1 MGPIPGSM
9 KNILAGTIL
18 LLCQIGCTQS
28 KSIPITALSAV
39 NTTDMLLID
48 VRTPG
53 EYAGGHLE
61 GAMNINWLD
70 ADFKA
75 RAGELDKDKTIYVYC
90 QKGGRSAKAAAV
102 LDSMGYNVVDL
113 LGGYSALPPDEQ

>member
-75 RAGELDKDKTIYVYC
+75 RAGELDKGKTIYVYC

-113 LGGYSALPPDEQ
+113 LGGYSALPPDEH